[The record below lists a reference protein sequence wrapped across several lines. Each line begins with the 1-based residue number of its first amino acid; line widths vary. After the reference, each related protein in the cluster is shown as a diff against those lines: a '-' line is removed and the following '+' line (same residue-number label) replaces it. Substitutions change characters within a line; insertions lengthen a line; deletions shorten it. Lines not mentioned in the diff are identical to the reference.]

1 MTTLAKDTPRDQ
13 VLGNVNSF
21 AVIASDIIYEG
32 SAVGLVDASGHAR
45 PLTSA
50 DKFVGFAIEKADN
63 SLGSAADINVN
74 VNKSGTVKLSVSGA
88 VITDIGQ
95 PIYATDDNA
104 FQFSPVSAV
113 FIGFVKRFVSSGV
126 VEVEFDAGVMVDPWA
141 DFVCEA
147 LAGDLTLDI
156 QDTGKAI
163 FQSTDAKTV
172 TLLTYAA
179 ATALDVVIVNIG
191 AFGTVETAVDPAAG
205 DKISGP
211 NDTGADGGIATNT
224 KATARRGDF
233 IHLQSGGD
241 DGYIVKKMKGTWT
254 IA

>member
-95 PIYATDDNA
+95 YT
-104 FQFSPVSAV
+104 QQTTTHSSSA
-113 FIGFVKRFVSSGV
+113 R
-126 VEVEFDAGVMVDPWA
+126 
-141 DFVCEA
+141 
-147 LAGDLTLDI
+147 
-156 QDTGKAI
+156 
-163 FQSTDAKTV
+163 
-172 TLLTYAA
+172 
-179 ATALDVVIVNIG
+179 
-191 AFGTVETAVDPAAG
+191 
-205 DKISGP
+205 
-211 NDTGADGGIATNT
+211 
-224 KATARRGDF
+224 
-233 IHLQSGGD
+233 
-241 DGYIVKKMKGTWT
+241 
-254 IA
+254 

>member
-1 MTTLAKDTPRDQ
+1 
-13 VLGNVNSF
+13 
-21 AVIASDIIYEG
+21 
-32 SAVGLVDASGHAR
+32 
-45 PLTSA
+45 
-50 DKFVGFAIEKADN
+50 
-63 SLGSAADINVN
+63 
-74 VNKSGTVKLSVSGA
+74 
-88 VITDIGQ
+88 
-95 PIYATDDNA
+95 
-104 FQFSPVSAV
+104 VSAV